1 MATNHGEAE
10 TVLPSCELAARR
22 ARIRKRVRA
31 PLALFYVGFGV
42 LHLTAAPSF
51 VAITPDWVPHP
62 ALVVAF
68 TGVCEIL
75 GGVGLMIPI
84 TRRVAG
90 FMLALYAVCVFPANI
105 HHALDHVSVPGLPSS
120 WWYHA
125 PRLAFQPVLVWAA
138 LFAGGVIDWP
148 WRRAKG

>member
-1 MATNHGEAE
+1 MTLEVPTDGPAQPSAAE
-10 TVLPSCELAARR
+10 AARR
-22 ARIRKRVRA
+22 ARTRAVIRA
-31 PLALFYVGFGV
+31 PLALFYVAFGV
-42 LHLTAAPSF
+42 LHLTLSASF

-62 ALVVAF
+62 AAVVAF

-75 GGVGLMIPI
+75 GGIGLMIPI
-84 TRRVAG
+84 TRRAAG

-105 HHALDHVSVPGLPSS
+105 HHALDHVTVPGLPSS

-138 LFAGGVIDWP
+138 LFAGGVTDWP
-148 WRRAKG
+148 WRLVKG